1 MKKPKMYIPVI
12 EPGKSVSLVCANKV
26 TGLEDHLPTQ
36 EMLNI
41 HMEQQK
47 IMIQKD
53 KDYKVHPLY
62 LFVEKEEM
70 MDMWCRKHHLIPI
83 YTHQEEPILNK
94 MVVEAFLEAFN
105 YKVDKDYE
113 N

>member
-47 IMIQKD
+47 IMIQKI
-53 KDYKVHPLY
+53 
-62 LFVEKEEM
+62 M
-70 MDMWCRKHHLIPI
+70 I
-83 YTHQEEPILNK
+83 N
-94 MVVEAFLEAFN
+94 
-105 YKVDKDYE
+105 
-113 N
+113 

>member
-62 LFVEKEEM
+62 LFVEKEEFN
-70 MDMWCRKHHLIPI
+70 DLIRRIRGKNRNAETACIPLVCQYPAVPI
-83 YTHQEEPILNK
+83 CVLCLKQKEEGK
-94 MVVEAFLEAFN
+94 E
-105 YKVDKDYE
+105 
-113 N
+113 

>member
-53 KDYKVHPLY
+53 KNYKVHPLY
-62 LFVEKEEM
+62 LFVDKEEFN
-70 MDMWCRKHHLIPI
+70 DLVGEIRRKNKNAETACIPLVCQYPAVPI
-83 YTHQEEPILNK
+83 CVLCPKEEETK
-94 MVVEAFLEAFN
+94 E
-105 YKVDKDYE
+105 
-113 N
+113 

>member
-1 MKKPKMYIPVI
+1 MKKQKMYIPVL
-12 EPGKSVSLVCANKV
+12 EPGKSVSLICANKV
-26 TGLEDHLPTQ
+26 TGLEEHLPTQ

-62 LFVEKEEM
+62 LFVEKEEF
-70 MDMWCRKHHLIPI
+70 DDLVRRIRGKNRNAETACIPLVCQYPAVLICVLCPK
-83 YTHQEEPILNK
+83 QEE
-94 MVVEAFLEAFN
+94 EAKE
-105 YKVDKDYE
+105 
-113 N
+113 

>member
-1 MKKPKMYIPVI
+1 MKKSKMYIPVI

-26 TGLEDHLPTQ
+26 IGLEEYLPTQ

-47 IMIQKD
+47 IMKQKD

-62 LFVEKEEM
+62 LFVDKEEFN
-70 MDMWCRKHHLIPI
+70 DLVGEIRGKNKNAETACIPLVCQYPAVPI
-83 YTHQEEPILNK
+83 CVLCPKEEETK
-94 MVVEAFLEAFN
+94 E
-105 YKVDKDYE
+105 
-113 N
+113 

>member
-62 LFVEKEEM
+62 LFVEKEKFDE
-70 MDMWCRKHHLIPI
+70 LIGKIRGKNKNAETACIPLVCQ
-83 YTHQEEPILNK
+83 YPAVPMCVLCPKEE
-94 MVVEAFLEAFN
+94 EAKE
-105 YKVDKDYE
+105 
-113 N
+113 